1 MTDRPWVRPA
11 PGDPRWGHAEG
22 LQIGLA
28 PLPGP
33 RGLIRVYTPYL
44 GHPHGRM
51 VNYVAVEPIP
61 AGTSER
67 GFSELETSALDGE
80 PGKRFWGADDPAE
93 PEGPGDGV
101 EDVAGGARR
110 LSVYVMC
117 ERFDNGAEV
126 YVRARFDERRP
137 HEVALAAFAAPGSVP
152 LSRVVLT
159 ATMGN
164 WARLRRLRLRERVVT
179 PGELWP
185 GLADGLTGDVR
196 FGEGFAAHARFGLDD
211 LERDAAGA
219 VLVTAEP
226 DEADPGAAEYAPGT
240 KEHWHFEGRP
250 AAQTWRVED
259 PGPGLEAWVNG
270 RYTYWASR
278 SPIPGGV
285 AYENVEVVRPFEQGQ
300 EAVFAVEPLA

>member
-1 MTDRPWVRPA
+1 MSDQLWVRPT

-33 RGLIRVYTPYL
+33 RGLIRIYAPYL

-61 AGTSER
+61 AGSAQR
-67 GFSELETSALDGE
+67 GFSELERSALDGE
-80 PGKRFWGADDPAE
+80 PGKRMWAANDPASAAT
-93 PEGPGDGV
+93 DGV
-101 EDVAGGARR
+101 EGGADGART
-110 LSVYVMC
+110 LTVHVMC
-117 ERFDNGAEV
+117 ERFDSGAEV

-164 WARLRRLRLRERVVT
+164 WARLRRLRLRDRTVT

-185 GLADGLTGDVR
+185 GLEAGLTGDVR
-196 FGEGFAAHARFGLDD
+196 FGDGFAAHARFGLAE
-211 LERDAAGA
+211 LSRDANGA
-219 VLVTAEP
+219 AVVTAEP
-226 DEADPGAAEYAPGT
+226 DEPDPAAAEYAPGT
-240 KEHWHFEGRP
+240 NRHWHYEGRL
-250 AAQTWRVED
+250 AAQGWRVEN

-270 RYTYWASR
+270 RHTYWASAA
-278 SPIPGGV
+278 PIPGGA

-300 EAVFAVEPLA
+300 ESVFTVEPLT